1 MAIESYKYKSQ
12 IATAAA
18 FIAGLIVYIGQDNL
32 KTVIPAEYANW
43 IPIIVL
49 VAGYILAQVTENKRV
64 NIAEQIVREE
74 YNDPT
79 AEEDEEDIVVG
90 DDVDDDGCWTNHRRH
105 RPSFRLRRTVH
116 RWWIMGVEYDCVHE
130 SLIQSHSTDIQSL
143 KTRADYKDK
152 RLDDLDAK
160 IEKMSEKLD
169 KMNENINQLILQ
181 SNESDKDIEIRVKA
195 IETELKLQKETTK
208 NRLTL
213 VGIGL
218 TVITIG
224 INVLFNIL
232 K

>member
-79 AEEDEEDIVVG
+79 AEEDEDDIVVG
-90 DDVDDDGCWTNHRRH
+90 DDVDDDGC
-105 RPSFRLRRTVH
+105 
-116 RWWIMGVEYDCVHE
+116 
-130 SLIQSHSTDIQSL
+130 
-143 KTRADYKDK
+143 
-152 RLDDLDAK
+152 
-160 IEKMSEKLD
+160 
-169 KMNENINQLILQ
+169 
-181 SNESDKDIEIRVKA
+181 
-195 IETELKLQKETTK
+195 
-208 NRLTL
+208 
-213 VGIGL
+213 
-218 TVITIG
+218 
-224 INVLFNIL
+224 
-232 K
+232 

>member
-90 DDVDDDGCWTNHRRH
+90 DDVDDGC
-105 RPSFRLRRTVH
+105 
-116 RWWIMGVEYDCVHE
+116 
-130 SLIQSHSTDIQSL
+130 
-143 KTRADYKDK
+143 
-152 RLDDLDAK
+152 
-160 IEKMSEKLD
+160 
-169 KMNENINQLILQ
+169 
-181 SNESDKDIEIRVKA
+181 
-195 IETELKLQKETTK
+195 
-208 NRLTL
+208 
-213 VGIGL
+213 
-218 TVITIG
+218 
-224 INVLFNIL
+224 
-232 K
+232 

>member
-18 FIAGLIVYIGQDNL
+18 FIAGLIVYVGQDNL

-90 DDVDDDGCWTNHRRH
+90 DDVDDGC
-105 RPSFRLRRTVH
+105 
-116 RWWIMGVEYDCVHE
+116 
-130 SLIQSHSTDIQSL
+130 
-143 KTRADYKDK
+143 
-152 RLDDLDAK
+152 
-160 IEKMSEKLD
+160 
-169 KMNENINQLILQ
+169 
-181 SNESDKDIEIRVKA
+181 
-195 IETELKLQKETTK
+195 
-208 NRLTL
+208 
-213 VGIGL
+213 
-218 TVITIG
+218 
-224 INVLFNIL
+224 
-232 K
+232 

>member
-1 MAIESYKYKSQ
+1 MVESYKYKSQ

-90 DDVDDDGCWTNHRRH
+90 DDVDDDGC
-105 RPSFRLRRTVH
+105 
-116 RWWIMGVEYDCVHE
+116 
-130 SLIQSHSTDIQSL
+130 
-143 KTRADYKDK
+143 
-152 RLDDLDAK
+152 
-160 IEKMSEKLD
+160 
-169 KMNENINQLILQ
+169 
-181 SNESDKDIEIRVKA
+181 
-195 IETELKLQKETTK
+195 
-208 NRLTL
+208 
-213 VGIGL
+213 
-218 TVITIG
+218 
-224 INVLFNIL
+224 
-232 K
+232 

>member
-79 AEEDEEDIVVG
+79 AEEDEDDIVVG
-90 DDVDDDGCWTNHRRH
+90 DDVDDGC
-105 RPSFRLRRTVH
+105 
-116 RWWIMGVEYDCVHE
+116 
-130 SLIQSHSTDIQSL
+130 
-143 KTRADYKDK
+143 
-152 RLDDLDAK
+152 
-160 IEKMSEKLD
+160 
-169 KMNENINQLILQ
+169 
-181 SNESDKDIEIRVKA
+181 
-195 IETELKLQKETTK
+195 
-208 NRLTL
+208 
-213 VGIGL
+213 
-218 TVITIG
+218 
-224 INVLFNIL
+224 
-232 K
+232 

>member
-90 DDVDDDGCWTNHRRH
+90 DDVDDDGC
-105 RPSFRLRRTVH
+105 
-116 RWWIMGVEYDCVHE
+116 
-130 SLIQSHSTDIQSL
+130 
-143 KTRADYKDK
+143 
-152 RLDDLDAK
+152 
-160 IEKMSEKLD
+160 
-169 KMNENINQLILQ
+169 
-181 SNESDKDIEIRVKA
+181 
-195 IETELKLQKETTK
+195 
-208 NRLTL
+208 
-213 VGIGL
+213 
-218 TVITIG
+218 
-224 INVLFNIL
+224 
-232 K
+232 